1 MENRTKLQAVR
12 RELGYPAATVLRLLA
27 ERARAHNVAIMTPAS
42 LKTKLSRW
50 ENGHEAVGLPEYR
63 RLFREIYGRTDAEL
77 GFPDDDGASS
87 AVEELRARLTAARS
101 VDAGTVAAFRSMIDH
116 TRRLDRQFGGLSQ
129 LDQLRT
135 QIDEVE
141 KLLMYCPAD
150 GQRTALAGALAEA
163 SALAGWLALDR
174 DDHDQAWRHHE
185 RAKHAAR
192 EADSPVLLAHAT
204 AQEAFILVGLD
215 DADSAA
221 TQVAHARALAA
232 GGPALMSAWLAA
244 AHGETLAASGN
255 RDDALQAFDDAQ
267 ALLPADPVDPALPFL
282 FLGGSHLD
290 RWRGN
295 ALAQVGDAEAIDQ
308 LTGALAELPASWVRA
323 RAGLL
328 VDLAYAY
335 AATGNRDAAM
345 SHAREART
353 IARQIN
359 SDRQLRRLDR
369 LILPP
374 GNAA

>member
-1 MENRTKLQAVR
+1 
-12 RELGYPAATVLRLLA
+12 
-27 ERARAHNVAIMTPAS
+27 
-42 LKTKLSRW
+42 
-50 ENGHEAVGLPEYR
+50 
-63 RLFREIYGRTDAEL
+63 
-77 GFPDDDGASS
+77 
-87 AVEELRARLTAARS
+87 
-101 VDAGTVAAFRSMIDH
+101 
-116 TRRLDRQFGGLSQ
+116 
-129 LDQLRT
+129 
-135 QIDEVE
+135 
-141 KLLMYCPAD
+141 MYSPAD
-150 GQRTALAGALAEA
+150 GQRTALAAALAEA

-174 DDHDQAWRHHE
+174 GDHDQAWRHHE

-215 DADSAA
+215 DAESAA
-221 TQVAHARALAA
+221 TQVAHTRALAA
-232 GGPALMSAWLAA
+232 RGPTLMSAWLAA

-255 RDDALQAFDDAQ
+255 RDGALRAFDDAQ
-267 ALLPADPVDPALPFL
+267 ALLPADPVDPALPFV

-308 LTGALAELPASWVRA
+308 LTGALAELPTSWVRA

-335 AATGNRDAAM
+335 AAAGNRDAAI
-345 SHAREART
+345 SHAREARA

-369 LILPP
+369 LLLPP
-374 GNAA
+374 GHAA

>member
-1 MENRTKLQAVR
+1 
-12 RELGYPAATVLRLLA
+12 
-27 ERARAHNVAIMTPAS
+27 
-42 LKTKLSRW
+42 
-50 ENGHEAVGLPEYR
+50 
-63 RLFREIYGRTDAEL
+63 
-77 GFPDDDGASS
+77 
-87 AVEELRARLTAARS
+87 
-101 VDAGTVAAFRSMIDH
+101 
-116 TRRLDRQFGGLSQ
+116 
-129 LDQLRT
+129 
-135 QIDEVE
+135 
-141 KLLMYCPAD
+141 
-150 GQRTALAGALAEA
+150 
-163 SALAGWLALDR
+163 
-174 DDHDQAWRHHE
+174 
-185 RAKHAAR
+185 
-192 EADSPVLLAHAT
+192 
-204 AQEAFILVGLD
+204 
-215 DADSAA
+215 
-221 TQVAHARALAA
+221 
-232 GGPALMSAWLAA
+232 MSAWLAA

-255 RDDALQAFDDAQ
+255 RDDALRAFDDAQ

>member
-1 MENRTKLQAVR
+1 MENRTKLHAVR
-12 RELGYPAATVLRLLA
+12 RELGCPAATLRLLA
-27 ERARAHNVAIMTPAS
+27 ERARAHNVRIMTPAS

-63 RLFREIYGRTDAEL
+63 RLFREIYGRTNIEL
-77 GFPDDDGASS
+77 GFPDDGGASS
-87 AVEELRARLTAARS
+87 AVEDMRARLTAARS

-116 TRRLDRQFGGLSQ
+116 TRRLDRQFGGMTQ
-129 LDQLRT
+129 LDQLRA
-135 QIDEVE
+135 QVDEVE
-141 KLLMYCPAD
+141 RLLMYAPAN
-150 GQRTALAGALAEA
+150 GPRTALAGALAEA

-192 EADSPVLLAHAT
+192 EAESLLLLAHAI
-204 AQEAFILVGLD
+204 AQESFILVGLD
-215 DADSAA
+215 EAESAA
-221 TQVAHARALAA
+221 AQAAHARSLADT
-232 GGPALMSAWLAA
+232 GPAVMRAWLAA
-244 AHGETLAASGN
+244 AHGETLAASGS
-255 RDDALQAFDDAQ
+255 RDGALRAFDDARS
-267 ALLPADPVDPALPFL
+267 LLPADPVDPALPFV

-295 ALAQVGDAEAIDQ
+295 ALAQVGDPEAIEQ
-308 LTGALAELPASWVRA
+308 LTVALAKLPVSWVRA
-323 RAGLL
+323 RAALH

-335 AATGNRDAAM
+335 AATGDRDAAM

-369 LILPP
+369 LVLPA
-374 GNAA
+374 GYAA

>member
-1 MENRTKLQAVR
+1 VHEF
-12 RELGYPAATVLRLLA
+12 
-27 ERARAHNVAIMTPAS
+27 RAPT
-42 LKTKLSRW
+42 
-50 ENGHEAVGLPEYR
+50 
-63 RLFREIYGRTDAEL
+63 
-77 GFPDDDGASS
+77 
-87 AVEELRARLTAARS
+87 
-101 VDAGTVAAFRSMIDH
+101 
-116 TRRLDRQFGGLSQ
+116 
-129 LDQLRT
+129 
-135 QIDEVE
+135 
-141 KLLMYCPAD
+141 

-204 AQEAFILVGLD
+204 AQEAFILVGLN

-221 TQVAHARALAA
+221 TQVAHARALAT
-232 GGPALMSAWLAA
+232 GGPALMTAWLAA

-255 RDDALQAFDDAQ
+255 RDDALRAFDDAQ
-267 ALLPADPVDPALPFL
+267 ALLPDDPVDPALPFL

-308 LTGALAELPASWVRA
+308 LTAALAELPASWVRA

-335 AATGNRDAAM
+335 AYAATGNRDAAI

-374 GNAA
+374 GKAA

>member
-27 ERARAHNVAIMTPAS
+27 ERARAHNVGIMTPAS

-63 RLFREIYGRTDAEL
+63 RLFREIYGRTDVEL
-77 GFPDDDGASS
+77 GFPDDDGTSS
-87 AVEELRARLTAARS
+87 AVEELRARLIAARS
-101 VDAGTVAAFRSMIDH
+101 VDAGTVAAFRSMIDQ

-135 QIDEVE
+135 QIDQVE
-141 KLLMYCPAD
+141 QLLMYAPSD

-204 AQEAFILVGLD
+204 AQESFVLVGLS
-215 DADSAA
+215 DANAAA
-221 TQVAHARALAA
+221 TQVAHARALAD

-255 RDDALQAFDDAQ
+255 RDGALRAFDDAQ
-267 ALLPADPVDPALPFL
+267 ALLPSDPVDPALPFL

-295 ALAQVGDAEAIDQ
+295 ALAQVGDPEAIDQ

-328 VDLAYAY
+328 VDLAYAD
-335 AATGNRDAAM
+335 AAAGNRDAAM
-345 SHAREART
+345 RHAREART

-359 SDRQLRRLDR
+359 SNRQLRRLDR
-369 LILPP
+369 LVLPA
-374 GNAA
+374 GHAA

>member
-1 MENRTKLQAVR
+1 
-12 RELGYPAATVLRLLA
+12 
-27 ERARAHNVAIMTPAS
+27 
-42 LKTKLSRW
+42 
-50 ENGHEAVGLPEYR
+50 
-63 RLFREIYGRTDAEL
+63 
-77 GFPDDDGASS
+77 
-87 AVEELRARLTAARS
+87 
-101 VDAGTVAAFRSMIDH
+101 MIDH

-141 KLLMYCPAD
+141 QLLMYAPTD
-150 GQRTALAGALAEA
+150 GQRTALAAALAEA

-204 AQEAFILVGLD
+204 AQESFILVGLD

-232 GGPALMSAWLAA
+232 RGPALMSAWLAA

-255 RDDALQAFDDAQ
+255 RDDALRAFDDAQ
-267 ALLPADPVDPALPFL
+267 ALLPSDPVDPALPFL

-345 SHAREART
+345 NHAREART

-374 GNAA
+374 GNVA